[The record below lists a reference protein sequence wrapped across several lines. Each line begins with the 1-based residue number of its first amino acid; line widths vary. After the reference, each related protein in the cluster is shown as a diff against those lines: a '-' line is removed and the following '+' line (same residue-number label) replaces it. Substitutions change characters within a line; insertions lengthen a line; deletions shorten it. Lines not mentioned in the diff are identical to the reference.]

1 MIIVLTGPTGVGKTK
16 LSLALAKHYQT
27 DIISGDSMQ
36 IYQGMDIG
44 TAKVSAEDQAQI
56 KHHMID
62 ILPPQEPYSVANFQR
77 DVRAKINALQKENKK
92 PFIVGGTGFYIKS
105 VLHDFEFD
113 DTKRDFTLEAQYQAY
128 DNESLYQ
135 KLQTLDAKTAKK
147 LHPNNRKRIL
157 QALSQAKKGQ
167 PISEK
172 TNQSQPLYDYI
183 VIVLTLQREKL
194 YETIEK
200 RVDTMFAQG
209 LVKEA
214 QNLYKQNLSYTA
226 KQAIGYQEL
235 FAHFDGDYDLK
246 EAKTRIKRNTR
257 RYAKRQLTYFKHQ
270 FNAEIID
277 TTKMDFQA
285 LLKKSQSL
293 IDQALKDARDKP

>member
-77 DVRAKINALQKENKK
+77 DVRAKINDLQKENKK